1 MHDIVT
7 CEIEL
12 KWGFPWFWFQ
22 PPKLKPAEQ
31 RGHPSTSGLSL
42 WVPSSVRPG
51 SGEAERWYIGTV
63 IFWDIMDDMPKEGLF
78 IKKNPSFFLRHK
90 SSFFLWKPFFTPPS
104 LMFAAAF
111 FPCCGTAMNQ
121 WPFEVPELEVPFSI
135 CKVLQQGFFVFFDMH
150 PINISIYARLY
161 NPSIFKRSLIDDRS
175 LT

>member
-78 IKKNPSFFLRHK
+78 IKKNQSFFFCVISLVFFYGNL
-90 SSFFLWKPFFTPPS
+90 SSRLPVSCLPQ
-104 LMFAAAF
+104 LF
-111 FPCCGTAMNQ
+111 FPAVG
-121 WPFEVPELEVPFSI
+121 
-135 CKVLQQGFFVFFDMH
+135 QQ
-150 PINISIYARLY
+150 
-161 NPSIFKRSLIDDRS
+161 
-175 LT
+175 

>member
-51 SGEAERWYIGTV
+51 SGEAERGYIGTV
-63 IFWDIMDDMPKEGLF
+63 IFWDIMDNMPKEGLF
-78 IKKNPSFFLRHK
+78 IKKKHFFCVISVVFFYGNLSSRLQSHVCRSFFSL
-90 SSFFLWKPFFTPPS
+90 LWDS
-104 LMFAAAF
+104 NESMA
-111 FPCCGTAMNQ
+111 
-121 WPFEVPELEVPFSI
+121 I
-135 CKVLQQGFFVFFDMH
+135 
-150 PINISIYARLY
+150 
-161 NPSIFKRSLIDDRS
+161 
-175 LT
+175 

>member
-51 SGEAERWYIGTV
+51 SGEAERGYIGTV
-63 IFWDIMDDMPKEGLF
+63 IFWDIMDDMPTEGLF
-78 IKKNPSFFLRHK
+78 IKKKHFFLRHK
-90 SSFFLWKPFFTPPS
+90 CCFFLWKPFFTPPVS
-104 LMFAAAF
+104 CLPQLF
-111 FPCCGTAMNQ
+111 FPAVG
-121 WPFEVPELEVPFSI
+121 
-135 CKVLQQGFFVFFDMH
+135 QQ
-150 PINISIYARLY
+150 
-161 NPSIFKRSLIDDRS
+161 
-175 LT
+175 